1 MRNYFQE
8 SARTVPEIPNQT
20 RIFRFGLYEFDGQTG
35 ELRKDGKARPRLQ
48 GQTLEVL
55 LHLLDR
61 PGDVVTREELRQRL
75 WPSDT
80 FVDYDHSLN
89 TAVNKLREALND
101 SADNPRFIQTI
112 PRRGYR
118 FIASIEVVNAAVAN
132 GAAIPEKP
140 AGLREPGASLPSP
153 AETRSVVLSDPEE
166 LPPASRRLVR
176 ILFSLIQVMYLS
188 FYVIALAN
196 LRQWE
201 PWVSQEVP
209 HAKWLF
215 IVVVVTALV
224 GIPVRLYLL
233 SAAAF
238 GYRGLTRRFL
248 KLFPAIFPLDEL
260 WALAPFLMLDQISTG
275 LALAVTAALLYVPF
289 AQRSLLLMGDGNSGQ
304 S

>member
-1 MRNYFQE
+1 
-8 SARTVPEIPNQT
+8 VPEIPNQI
-20 RIFRFGLYEFDGQTG
+20 RLIRFGLYEFDGRTG

-48 GQTLEVL
+48 GQPFEVL

-61 PGDVVTREELRQRL
+61 PGEVVTREELRQRL
-75 WPSDT
+75 WPADT

-89 TAVNKLREALND
+89 TAVNKLREALSD
-101 SADNPRFIQTI
+101 SAENPRFIQTI

-118 FIASIEVVNAAVAN
+118 FIASIELVN
-132 GAAIPEKP
+132 GAVSNNVPGPVSSAENHESAMTSADAIAARSGVLSGPDE
-140 AGLREPGASLPSP
+140 LPSAP
-153 AETRSVVLSDPEE
+153 RK
-166 LPPASRRLVR
+166 LVR
-176 ILFSLIQVMYLS
+176 WLFSLIQVMYLS

-201 PWVSQEVP
+201 PFLSQEVP

-215 IVVVVTALV
+215 ALVLVTALV
-224 GIPVRLYLL
+224 GIPVRLYFL

-248 KLFPAIFPLDEL
+248 SLFPAIFPLDEF
-260 WALAPFLMLDQISTG
+260 WALAPFLILDQISVG

-289 AQRSLLLMGDGNSGQ
+289 SQRSLLLMGEVNPPPNQVGNS
-304 S
+304 